1 MSTSS
6 IAGVRGLAAALGVG
20 AAVLAGGGIA
30 AADADS
36 PDSSPGKSPAAHSSA
51 SGSVRGSI
59 AGGRTPR
66 AAGPVSR
73 GSAPRGAATFAPG
86 AQTSGESLTAP
97 TIPDVATRAQRPLK
111 RAIPTPT
118 VPDAEPVGASE
129 VVTGPTANA
138 TGLPSPSSAGTA
150 PSAASPSPMP
160 LSALTS
166 QPVMNPNPLTTAT
179 VVGLGLTNLLHIGI
193 VLAASALSPAPP
205 GPLTATPVVHLNGLD
220 LVAASQEEITSLYGR
235 WAYPPGA
242 PGFIQGRQTFDA
254 VDPKTGGAVGTF
266 DALVSSGNGIPYT
279 ELLVTSNGGGQTG
292 AGAGQVPPVGSLISS
307 LQLGLISLS
316 YSSLP
321 TPSGNKVRFTIRT
334 PFREFSLPI
343 WLDAAEGI
351 ADRTVDNRPMDL
363 GNGFFLAPA
372 HPSGETIMATSGF
385 LPLFTTVQGN
395 QTFSVYDSEGRSVGS
410 FDALFTTTKDLAI
423 FYTQALMVT
432 ANDGVNVGTAPGQVP
447 PVGSIYNVMYAGTD
461 KFSFLYSALPSSS
474 GDDISVIA
482 VIGRLVTRSA
492 ATLVNALEPPE
503 IKLSAAGG
511 YEFVPVSELQPSGIN
526 GLPPR
531 DVQLQGYQ
539 QFDVYDSAGARIG
552 TVDADV
558 FSQWD
563 AFGIRSKALMIT
575 NVTQGGSDVP
585 PAGSVFNFVTSGDS
599 GFGSAHSTVPWP
611 SGNVTSFK
619 LVTPR
624 GDIPLPSTR
633 IPAASR
639 TPVSFYTPFSGG

>member
-1 MSTSS
+1 MSPSS
-6 IAGVRGLAAALGVG
+6 IGVVRGLAAALGVG
-20 AAVLAGGGIA
+20 AAVMAGGGIA
-30 AADADS
+30 AADAGS
-36 PDSSPGKSPAAHSSA
+36 ADSSRSEKPAARSSE
-51 SGSVRGSI
+51 SGPARGSLT
-59 AGGRTPR
+59 GGRTPR
-66 AAGPVSR
+66 AAAPVAR
-73 GSAPRGAATFAPG
+73 GNAPRGAATVAPG
-86 AQTSGESLTAP
+86 SRASGESRTAP
-97 TIPDVATRAQRPLK
+97 TIPDVVARAQRPMK
-111 RAIPTPT
+111 RVTPPPT
-118 VPDAEPVGASE
+118 VPDSEPVGE
-129 VVTGPTANA
+129 VAAADSTAIG
-138 TGLPSPSSAGTA
+138 TGLPSPAAAAAPAPASS
-150 PSAASPSPMP
+150 SPMP
-160 LSALTS
+160 LSALRT
-166 QPVMNPNPLTTAT
+166 QPAMRPEPLTTAT
-179 VVGLGLTNLLHIGI
+179 VVALGLTNFLHMSI

-254 VDPKTGGAVGTF
+254 VDPKTGGVVGTF
-266 DALVSSGNGIPYT
+266 DALVSRGNGIPYT
-279 ELLVTSNGGGQTG
+279 ELLVTSNGGGQIG
-292 AGAGQVPPVGSLISS
+292 ADAGQVPPVGSLISS

-321 TPSGNKVRFTIRT
+321 TPSGNRVRFTIRT
-334 PFREFSLPI
+334 PFREVSLPI
-343 WLDAAEGI
+343 WLDAANGI

-363 GNGFFLAPA
+363 GNGYFIAPA
-372 HPSGETIMATSGF
+372 DPNGETITATSGF

-395 QTFSVYDSEGRSVGS
+395 QTFSVYDSEGRSVGT

-432 ANDGVNVGTAPGQVP
+432 ANDGVNVGTGPGQVP
-447 PVGSIYNVMYAGTD
+447 PVGSVYNVMYAGTD

-482 VIGRLVTRSA
+482 VIGCLVTRSA
-492 ATLVNALEPPE
+492 LTLVNALEPPE
-503 IKLSAAGG
+503 MKLSAAGG

-575 NVTQGGSDVP
+575 NVTDGGSDVP

-599 GFGSAHSTVPWP
+599 GFGAAHSTVPWP
-611 SGNVTSFK
+611 SGNLTSYK

-624 GDIPLPSTR
+624 GDIPLPSTL
-633 IPAASR
+633 IPVTTR
-639 TPVSFYTPFSGG
+639 TPVSFFTPFGGG